1 MNTKLW
7 SLTFSVALAIGAG
20 VLMPLPA
27 AAEVFKWQDPTTKIS
42 VTYPDTW
49 RRVGNQQPDD
59 IITIAAPGHDDYAS
73 CRLRVREDRRF
84 VIYPRSHADAIQRI
98 NYSRNFWDVYV
109 GEFDGAVIHETRD
122 NGGLGNAFASW
133 ADVSFISP
141 GATKVQKR
149 GIMYA
154 GIYNDKAYIY
164 ECSAEVQ
171 AFDRWYH
178 PFLSFLKSVDM
189 RHEYATEV
197 NGNYR
202 PFQNDRVLKIYGQKP
217 IDLYIY

>member
-1 MNTKLW
+1 MNIKGF
-7 SLTFSVALAIGAG
+7 SLALTACAFLVSGFI
-20 VLMPLPA
+20 PA
-27 AAEVFKWQDPTTKIS
+27 QASAEVFKWQDPQTKLS
-42 VTYPDTW
+42 VTFPDDW
-49 RRVGNQQPDD
+49 RMVGNQQPDD
-59 IITIAAPGHDDYAS
+59 IITIAAPGHDDYAA

-84 VIYPRSHADAIQRI
+84 VIYPRHFADSIQRI
-98 NYSRNFWDVYV
+98 NYSRNFWETYV

-154 GIYNDKAYIY
+154 GVYNDKAYIY

-171 AFDRWYH
+171 AFEGWYH
-178 PFLSFLKSVDM
+178 PFLSVLKSVDM

-197 NGNYR
+197 NGHYR
-202 PFQNDRVLKIYGQKP
+202 AFQGDRKLKIFGAKP
-217 IDLYIY
+217 QDLYIH